1 MDVLQA
7 TQDLVQEVADVI
19 VAEVLRLQQ
28 LVQIG
33 LHQVL
38 YDVAGDL
45 ASQGCVIC
53 SLDSLT
59 SCRKILSLIPK
70 IVCLDER
77 ES

>member
-38 YDVAGDL
+38 HNVAGDCS
-45 ASQGCVIC
+45 SQGCVVHN
-53 SLDSLT
+53 LEKL
-59 SCRKILSLIPK
+59 L
-70 IVCLDER
+70 V
-77 ES
+77 